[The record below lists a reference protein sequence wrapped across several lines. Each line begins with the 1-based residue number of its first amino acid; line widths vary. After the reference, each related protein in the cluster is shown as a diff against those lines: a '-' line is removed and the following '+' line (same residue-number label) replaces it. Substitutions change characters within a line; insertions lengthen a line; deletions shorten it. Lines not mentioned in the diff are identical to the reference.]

1 VTTAKPPSGAGIDV
15 HVRRLSV
22 RFGAWPAVDDV
33 DLSVRAGE
41 LFMLLGPSGCGKTTL
56 LRTLAGFQ
64 SADSGSILFGEEDVT
79 HRPPHAR
86 GAAMVFQ
93 SFALWPHLSAAENV
107 AFGLRERNVPRRDV
121 GARVDAA
128 LASVRLEGL
137 GSRAIDE
144 LSGGEQQRVALA
156 RAMVVRPRCL
166 LLDEPLS
173 SLDAALRQSM
183 REEVRRIC
191 KRSELTAIYVTH
203 DQKEALAIADRIAVM
218 RHGRI
223 LQVGSPGDVYRRP
236 SSREVATFLGATNLL
251 AAKVVR
257 IEAGEAIVETA
268 IGSCRAAVAGSF
280 RPDAGAQVWLSIRPE
295 CLRFSAG
302 VSHPSTDASHPN
314 RFEGRRE
321 RSLFLGELSEHWVRV
336 RDELLC
342 AYELSR
348 GRRGADPDS
357 ATLEVD
363 PEDVVLLP
371 AGEEA
376 ERK

>member
-1 VTTAKPPSGAGIDV
+1 VTTARAPSGAGIDV

-22 RFGAWPAVDDV
+22 RFGARPAVDDV
-33 DLSVRAGE
+33 DLTVRAGE

-56 LRTLAGFQ
+56 LRALAGFQ
-64 SADSGSILFGEEDVT
+64 AADAGSIVFGDEDVT
-79 HRPPHAR
+79 HQPPHAR

-93 SFALWPHLSAAENV
+93 SFALWPHLSAEENV

-121 GARVDAA
+121 RPRVDAA

-137 GSRAIDE
+137 GGRAIDE

-191 KRSELTAIYVTH
+191 KHSELTAIYVTH

-218 RHGRI
+218 RQGRI
-223 LQVGSPGDVYRRP
+223 LQVGSPGEVYRRP
-236 SSREVATFLGATNLL
+236 CSREVATFLGATNLL
-251 AAKVVR
+251 AGTVAR
-257 IEAGEAIVETA
+257 IDAGETVVETA
-268 IGSCRAAVAGSF
+268 IGSIRTAPPASF
-280 RPDAGAQVWLSIRPE
+280 EATPGAKVWLSIRPE
-295 CLRFSAG
+295 CLRFS
-302 VSHPSTDASHPN
+302 TDASRPN
-314 RFEGRRE
+314 RVEGRRE

-348 GRRGADPDS
+348 GRTRADADPV
-357 ATLEVD
+357 TLEVD
-363 PEDVVLLP
+363 PQDVVLLP
-371 AGEEA
+371 AGDEA
-376 ERK
+376 DRK